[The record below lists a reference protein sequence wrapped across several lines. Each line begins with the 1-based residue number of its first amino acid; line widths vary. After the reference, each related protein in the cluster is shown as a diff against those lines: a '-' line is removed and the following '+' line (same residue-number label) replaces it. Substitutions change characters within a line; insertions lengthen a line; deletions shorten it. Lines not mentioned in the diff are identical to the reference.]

1 MDSHV
6 LPLIRTRY
14 NTFSASQKTVA
25 DFVLNHADE
34 VMMSSLSDFAKNC
47 GVSEPTIMRFLRKI
61 EYDSYQVFRVNIAQ
75 ELAHGKGENIYEE
88 VGEKDSAEEVRDKVI
103 QQTARSIED
112 SAQILKGDVIESF
125 ADMILKAENVLLV
138 GIGASA
144 AVAYDFYHKLVRLG
158 ISAAYSH
165 DAHMI
170 NILAS
175 NLKRG
180 DLLITI
186 THSGESREILDAI
199 TLAKKEG
206 CAVAAVT
213 SFPHSSAAKLAQ
225 CVLLSSSIETRYRS
239 DALTSR
245 IIQMVI
251 IDIIYIN
258 LALRLGDEAQKQLDK
273 SRVAVAKNKT

>member
-1 MDSHV
+1 MESHA
-6 LPLIRTRY
+6 LSLIRTKY
-14 NTFSASQKTVA
+14 NTFSDSQKTVA
-25 DFVLNHADE
+25 DYVLAHAGE
-34 VMMSSLSDFAKNC
+34 VMMSSLSDLSKEC

-61 EYDSYQVFRVNIAQ
+61 DYDSYQVFRVNIAQ

-88 VGEKDSAEEVRDKVI
+88 VSEDDDAERVRDKVI
-103 QQTARSIED
+103 QQTVRSIED
-112 SAQILKGDVIESF
+112 SAQILEPKVIDKF
-125 ADMILKAENVLLV
+125 ADMILGAKKVLLI

-144 AVAYDFYHKLVRLG
+144 AVAYDFYHKLIRLG
-158 ISAAYSH
+158 IPASYSH

-170 NILAS
+170 NILSS
-175 NLKRG
+175 NLGKD

-186 THSGESREILDAI
+186 THSGESREVLDAI
-199 TLAKKEG
+199 NLARKQG
-206 CAVAAVT
+206 CNIAAVT
-213 SFPHSSAAKLAQ
+213 SFPHSSAAKLAG

-251 IDIIYIN
+251 IDIVYIN
-258 LALRLGDEAQKQLDK
+258 LALRLGDRAQMQLDM